1 MHKFISLF
9 TAIVLIILTEIGV
22 LNTSYREGYIG
33 ELPYDS
39 IYTKIEADKLYLKKD
54 DVTFDMSVGT
64 YDLDGLYDFSRII
77 PETYKIAVY
86 VSNSIADPFY
96 SFDKDKYPENIED
109 VEGAKLI
116 RVITYDEAFSENFG
130 YTTKNY
136 NIITYNHKEKI
147 TIPQEF
153 INSDNGMVYIHII
166 ELYCY
171 NLPIYENKEV
181 NGYYKK
187 VSIDHAQWIE
197 IEYQIF
203 GDYMVLYWENR
214 KEKIWKNT

>member
-1 MHKFISLF
+1 MHKFISLL
-9 TAIVLIILTEIGV
+9 TAIILIILAEIGV
-22 LNTSYREGYIG
+22 LDTSYKEGYIG
-33 ELPYDS
+33 ELPYKM

-64 YDLDGLYDFSRII
+64 YNLDGLYDFSRII

-86 VSNSIADPFY
+86 VSNSIAEPSY

-116 RVITYDEAFSENFG
+116 RIITYDEAFSEDFG
-130 YTTKNY
+130 YTTNGS
-136 NIITYNHKEKI
+136 IITYNHKEKI

-153 INSDNGMVYIHII
+153 INSDNGMVYIHIVKFC
-166 ELYCY
+166 CY
-171 NLPIYENKEV
+171 NIPTYENGEV
-181 NGYYKK
+181 KDYYID
-187 VSIDHAQWIE
+187 VSIYHAQWIE

-203 GDYMVLYWENR
+203 GDYMVLY
-214 KEKIWKNT
+214 